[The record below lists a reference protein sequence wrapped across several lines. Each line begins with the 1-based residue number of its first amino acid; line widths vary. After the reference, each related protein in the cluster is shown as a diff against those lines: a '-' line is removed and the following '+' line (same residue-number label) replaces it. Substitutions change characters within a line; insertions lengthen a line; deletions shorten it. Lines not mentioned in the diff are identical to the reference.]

1 MGVRGTEVVL
11 KPDCARWLMP
21 VIPAFRRLK
30 YKSEATLGYKVR
42 FSAGMVAHTFNPSIW
57 EAEAA
62 GSF

>member
-1 MGVRGTEVVL
+1 
-11 KPDCARWLMP
+11 MP